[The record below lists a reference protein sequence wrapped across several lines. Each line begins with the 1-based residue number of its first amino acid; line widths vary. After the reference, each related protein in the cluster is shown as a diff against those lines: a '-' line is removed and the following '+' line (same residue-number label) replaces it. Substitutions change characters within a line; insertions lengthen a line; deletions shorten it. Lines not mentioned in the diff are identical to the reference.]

1 MSTTTAPHST
11 APRGLQL
18 ASRPTPTE
26 PDIGT
31 AAHDPTLLVA
41 ALDEIEARRK
51 AIEWL
56 IDADLLCRCLV

>member
-1 MSTTTAPHST
+1 MGTPTAPHST

-18 ASRPTPTE
+18 TSRPVPTE
-26 PDIGT
+26 PGIST

>member
-11 APRGLQL
+11 PPRGLQL
-18 ASRPTPTE
+18 APRLTPAE
-26 PDIGT
+26 PDISA

-51 AIEWL
+51 ALEWL
-56 IDADLLCRCLV
+56 VDADLLCRCLV